1 MPPHRI
7 LASIV
12 RLPLHQAACPWSGG
26 KAGTRF
32 DSTMVNVEPDAG
44 LVGHG
49 GECPLI
55 PFHLPAP
62 AAAVGA
68 DLPELG
74 PRLPGQGIAPKMDVH
89 GNPAVVVE

>member
-1 MPPHRI
+1 MKFPRL

-12 RLPLHQAACPWSGG
+12 KLPLHQAASPWSGG
-26 KAGTRF
+26 PAGTRF
-32 DSTMVNVEPDAG
+32 DSTMANLEPDAG
-44 LVGHG
+44 LVGYG

-68 DLPELG
+68 DLAELG
-74 PRLPGQGIAPKMDVH
+74 PHVPGLGITPEMDIP
-89 GNPAVVVE
+89 GNPAVVVK

>member
-12 RLPLHQAACPWSGG
+12 KLQRHQAASPWSGG
-26 KAGTRF
+26 PAGTRF

-44 LVGHG
+44 LVGYG

-62 AAAVGA
+62 AAAVEA
-68 DLPELG
+68 DQPELG
-74 PRLPGQGIAPKMDVH
+74 PRLPGQGIAPEMDVH
-89 GNPAVVVE
+89 GNPAVVE

>member
-1 MPPHRI
+1 MKFPRT

-44 LVGHG
+44 LVGYG
-49 GECPLI
+49 WECPLI
-55 PFHLPAP
+55 PFHLTAP

-68 DLPELG
+68 DLAELG
-74 PRLPGQGIAPKMDVH
+74 PHVPGRGTTPEMDVH
-89 GNPAVVVE
+89 GNPAVVVK